1 MLIRALPLVAGIVP
15 VAGIFLS
22 YWLAVENGVLPAC
35 SPFLD
40 GCVSISA
47 TGRYMPGSLLFRAAM
62 LPQSV
67 LLLMVWYLASL
78 WLRNLAPASR
88 APATIMVAGVIGAL
102 ALVLYV
108 TFLGTK
114 APFYEFMRRFGIYF
128 YFLGTAIA
136 QVTLAVA
143 LLKHARQKAAR
154 ELTRLSVGM
163 LLLCGVSTGHPE
175 PGTQVASR
183 RCGSLR
189 ESHRVDLRTTDA
201 GVFYRSVFGLAYH
214 GIFDRRQH
222 PLVVVR
228 IGEACVC

>member
-22 YWLAVENGVLPAC
+22 YWLAVDNGVLPAC
-35 SPFLD
+35 LPFLD

-88 APATIMVAGVIGAL
+88 APATIMIAGFVGAL

-143 LLKHARQKAAR
+143 LLKHARQEAAR

-163 LLLCGVSTGHPE
+163 LLLCGLPFLLGILNLVLKSLLDNADPYENRIEWISALLMQAYFVVLYLGWRFTGFSIAVN
-175 PGTQVASR
+175 TR
-183 RCGSLR
+183 
-189 ESHRVDLRTTDA
+189 
-201 GVFYRSVFGLAYH
+201 
-214 GIFDRRQH
+214 
-222 PLVVVR
+222 
-228 IGEACVC
+228 

>member
-1 MLIRALPLVAGIVP
+1 MLIRVLPLVAGIVP

-22 YWLAVENGVLPAC
+22 YWLAVRNGVLPAC
-35 SPFLD
+35 SPFMD

-78 WLRNLAPASR
+78 WLRKLAPASR
-88 APATIMVAGVIGAL
+88 APATIMVAGVVGAL

-143 LLKHARQKAAR
+143 LLNHARQEAAR
-154 ELTRLSVGM
+154 ELARLSVGM
-163 LLLCGVSTGHPE
+163 LLLCGLPFLLGILNLVLKSILDNADPYENRIEWISALLMQAYFVVLYLAWRITGFSIAVN
-175 PGTQVASR
+175 TR
-183 RCGSLR
+183 
-189 ESHRVDLRTTDA
+189 
-201 GVFYRSVFGLAYH
+201 
-214 GIFDRRQH
+214 
-222 PLVVVR
+222 
-228 IGEACVC
+228 

>member
-163 LLLCGVSTGHPE
+163 LLLCGLPFLLGILNLVLKSLLDDADPYENRIEWISALLMQAYFIVLYLAWRITGFSIAVN
-175 PGTQVASR
+175 TR
-183 RCGSLR
+183 
-189 ESHRVDLRTTDA
+189 
-201 GVFYRSVFGLAYH
+201 
-214 GIFDRRQH
+214 
-222 PLVVVR
+222 
-228 IGEACVC
+228 